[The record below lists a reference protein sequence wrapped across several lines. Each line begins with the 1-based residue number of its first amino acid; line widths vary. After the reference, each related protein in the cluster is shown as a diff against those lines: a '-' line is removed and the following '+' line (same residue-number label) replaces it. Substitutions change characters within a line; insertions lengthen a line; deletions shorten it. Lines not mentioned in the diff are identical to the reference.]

1 MGVCSHLFCFLFGT
15 GGGWVGM
22 WDAHSNRSPKC
33 GILSSKLLSPVCKER
48 SRRRR
53 WGCCSVRAVSVWPVH
68 VTCLLLRA
76 MAVAKKQVV
85 MAVVRAVSWCMRW
98 CGEVRSR
105 GAHRQMHWAV
115 YPPVPVVSSASQ
127 KREPTPRFVFPNMPE
142 CKTLFRASVGGVG
155 ARECEIWSIKC
166 MPQIYQQSGQKSC
179 K

>member
-1 MGVCSHLFCFLFGT
+1 MGLLTFVLLSVWDGR
-15 GGGWVGM
+15 WVVGM

-48 SRRRR
+48 RRRR

-127 KREPTPRFVFPNMPE
+127 KGSRPRGLFFPICP
-142 CKTLFRASVGGVG
+142 S
-155 ARECEIWSIKC
+155 ARLLLELAWEELGPGNVK
-166 MPQIYQQSGQKSC
+166 
-179 K
+179 